1 MSDGISYFE
10 TEDTFGSYNAVE
22 WSTPGL
28 TVVIDQLPL
37 MTQVLPPESLP
48 YYNAQVILGK
58 DIGFQVVTTQA
69 DGKTAFNLTGV
80 PISFYGK
87 ANQSDTTDVFSK
99 SLAGN
104 PADILIPTPSN
115 GIIQVY
121 VRGKDYAG
129 QPVGTTLF
137 LYVDAINAAGN
148 PVNIGMW
155 TLTITY

>member
-10 TEDTFGSYNAVE
+10 TEETFGSYNAIE
-22 WSTPGL
+22 WFTPGL
-28 TVVIDQLPL
+28 TVVIDQLSL

-48 YYNAQVILGK
+48 YFNAQVILGK
-58 DIGFQVVTTQA
+58 DIGFQVTTTQA
-69 DGKTAFNLTGV
+69 DGKTAFDLTGV
-80 PISFYGK
+80 PINFYGK
-87 ANQSDTTDVFSK
+87 TNQSDTVDVFSK

-104 PADILIPTPSN
+104 PADVLVPTPSS

-121 VRGKDYAG
+121 VRAADYAS

-148 PVNIGMW
+148 PVNIGKW